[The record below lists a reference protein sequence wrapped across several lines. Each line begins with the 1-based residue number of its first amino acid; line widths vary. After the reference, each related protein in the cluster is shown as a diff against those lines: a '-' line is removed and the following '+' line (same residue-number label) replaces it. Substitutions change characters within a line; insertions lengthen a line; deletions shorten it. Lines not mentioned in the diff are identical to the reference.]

1 MGLVYRGPAAGN
13 DRGRVVSAPGTGARN
28 FAGTT
33 PRPPWGLM
41 VGIVLAVGGLLGLA
55 TAPAAHADTAC
66 EERQTRALEVLAE
79 QSRRQAAALER
90 IAERLR

>member
-1 MGLVYRGPAAGN
+1 
-13 DRGRVVSAPGTGARN
+13 
-28 FAGTT
+28 
-33 PRPPWGLM
+33 M